1 MANVRN
7 LKKEISYVLGDII
20 EQIYQWEKQS
30 SNTNSEEGT
39 ALIDECIS
47 LFDELMAMVNQKSE
61 QSPKEYYRAVRVAL
75 AEKSAAIETK
85 LAKL

>member
-7 LKKEISYVLGDII
+7 LKKEINYVLGDII

-30 SNTNSEEGT
+30 SNANSEEGT

-47 LFDELMAMVNQKSE
+47 LFDELMAMVNQKSA
-61 QSPKEYYRAVRVAL
+61 QSPKEHYKAVRVAL

-85 LAKL
+85 LVKL

>member
-7 LKKEISYVLGDII
+7 LKKEINYVLGDII

-30 SNTNSEEGT
+30 SKTNSGEGS
-39 ALIDECIS
+39 ALIDECIA
-47 LFDELMAMVNQKSE
+47 LFDELIAKINQKSE
-61 QSPKEYYRAVRVAL
+61 QSPKEHYNAVRVAL
-75 AEKSAAIETK
+75 AKKSAAIEAK

>member
-7 LKKEISYVLGDII
+7 LKKEINYVLGDII

-47 LFDELMAMVNQKSE
+47 LFDELMAMVNQKSK
-61 QSPKEYYRAVRVAL
+61 QSPKAHYKAIRIAL
-75 AEKSAAIETK
+75 AEKSAAIEKK

>member
-7 LKKEISYVLGDII
+7 LKKEINYVLGDII
-20 EQIYQWEKQS
+20 EQIYQWEKKS
-30 SNTNSEEGT
+30 SKTNSEEGT

-47 LFDELMAMVNQKSE
+47 LFDELMAMISQKSE
-61 QSPKEYYRAVRVAL
+61 QSHKKHYKAVRVAL
-75 AEKSAAIETK
+75 AEKSSAIKTK

>member
-7 LKKEISYVLGDII
+7 LKKEINYVLGDII

-61 QSPKEYYRAVRVAL
+61 QSHKAHYKAVRVAL
-75 AEKSAAIETK
+75 AEKSAAIQKK